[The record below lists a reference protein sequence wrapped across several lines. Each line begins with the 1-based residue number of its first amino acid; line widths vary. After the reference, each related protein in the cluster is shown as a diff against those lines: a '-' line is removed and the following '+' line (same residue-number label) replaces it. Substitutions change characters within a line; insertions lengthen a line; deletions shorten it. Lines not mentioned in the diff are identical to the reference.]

1 MSAEHSINLKGL
13 DIPYSLNY
21 GRVKTPRLKYSSGKL
36 VVSVPQNFKKSEE
49 LLHKHKLWIYRRHV
63 EYTNAIHE
71 SSSKELLNRSEE
83 EFKEIVMYHVKNI
96 SDELGVMPEKV
107 TFRKMKTKW
116 GSCSSKKRVN
126 LNRHL
131 MHLPGTLIEYVVF
144 HEMAHLVE
152 LNHSPHFWNVIDS
165 RYADRKEYDRQLSA
179 YWYLIQ
185 KTN

>member
-1 MSAEHSINLKGL
+1 MSAEHSISLNGL

-21 GRVKTPRLKYSSGKL
+21 GGVKAPRLKYSSGKL
-36 VVSVPQNFKKSEE
+36 EVSVPLNFKKSEE

-63 EYTNAIHE
+63 EYTNTIHE

-83 EFKEIVMYHVKNI
+83 EFKEIVMYHIKNI
-96 SDELGVMPEKV
+96 SDELGVIPEKV

-131 MHLPGTLIEYVVF
+131 IHLPESFIEYVVF
-144 HEMAHLVE
+144 HEMAHLIE
-152 LNHSPHFWNVIDS
+152 LNHSLRFWNVIDS
-165 RYADRKEYDRQLSA
+165 KYADRKEYDRQLSA
-179 YWYLIQ
+179 YWHLI
-185 KTN
+185 KETN